1 MTFFIVPDGKKFL
14 QDAKKQLAE
23 DGVPDVCALTIW
35 KQDPPPPNKQTKD
48 RSPPLKSGQQIPRS
62 FLPHVYFLL
71 NKSER

>member
-35 KQDPPPPNKQTKD
+35 KQDPPPPQTNKQKTEAHPSNQD
-48 RSPPLKSGQQIPRS
+48 SRFLAVFSPMYI
-62 FLPHVYFLL
+62 FY
-71 NKSER
+71 